1 MATKLATRANS
12 VYELVSSKN
21 QSQDVFESTIEVG
34 WSFFFSIFHL
44 RRNWLVIDQ
53 PPFSSRFTDLSLL
66 QWGLKECCE
75 IVMLAWPITS
85 DFTKHLKSLS
95 TVSDEKCWF
104 QTRAHHSDHLWLLLS
119 CNLSIYSNRLR
130 E

>member
-1 MATKLATRANS
+1 MLEKHL
-12 VYELVSSKN
+12 ELIRFMNQYQVKIKVRTCLNRRSKW
-21 QSQDVFESTIEVG
+21 DEA
-34 WSFFFSIFHL
+34 FFSIFHL